1 MCVADFPTR
10 WPTFFADM
18 TRLNSMSPRMVDM
31 FYRILKAVDSEVV
44 DREIPH
50 TAIEA
55 ERNTMI
61 KDAMRETAVAD
72 LVENWYQTILR
83 FESQRPDI
91 VCMCHEVIGAY
102 ISWIDISL
110 IANDRFVAVFL
121 RHLRV
126 AMLRETAA
134 ECLANIVAKGM
145 EPVAKIK
152 LVESYMEVLEAA
164 NLACPPAEEDA
175 DFVVRMAALINCMG
189 IQLLDCWKKV
199 RRALRCI
206 MLWSGFLFLAGQFVR
221 LSA

>member
-1 MCVADFPTR
+1 
-10 WPTFFADM
+10 
-18 TRLNSMSPRMVDM
+18 MVDM

-61 KDAMRETAVAD
+61 KDAMRETAVVD

-110 IANDRFVAVFL
+110 IANDRFCSAVPSTN
-121 RHLRV
+121 
-126 AMLRETAA
+126 AG
-134 ECLANIVAKGM
+134 CGK
-145 EPVAKIK
+145 
-152 LVESYMEVLEAA
+152 VLSTCVHGGDG
-164 NLACPPAEEDA
+164 NRRNEE
-175 DFVVRMAALINCMG
+175 
-189 IQLLDCWKKV
+189 
-199 RRALRCI
+199 
-206 MLWSGFLFLAGQFVR
+206 
-221 LSA
+221 